1 MISNENWKKVQLY
14 SDFSGFTCAPYW
26 RQFPSDTCTDYPYSI
41 TNGTYYVKS
50 EYDIRFFCTWVRT
63 GKLLINN
70 NTKFYKTTLRF
81 FIFLLNSDF
90 LDAVPT
96 QFTMYL
102 NGNPVQTITNIT
114 ALTKLS
120 TSTTVGYI
128 LPYLSSNIG
137 SVNKNLNF
145 FY

>member
-1 MISNENWKKVQLY
+1 MLK
-14 SDFSGFTCAPYW
+14 SG
-26 RQFPSDTCTDYPYSI
+26 I
-41 TNGTYYVKS
+41 
-50 EYDIRFFCTWVRT
+50 
-63 GKLLINN
+63 
-70 NTKFYKTTLRF
+70 
-81 FIFLLNSDF
+81 F

-145 FY
+145 SPLASDKLKMIIIAFNVLKSLLFFGC

>member
-1 MISNENWKKVQLY
+1 
-14 SDFSGFTCAPYW
+14 
-26 RQFPSDTCTDYPYSI
+26 
-41 TNGTYYVKS
+41 
-50 EYDIRFFCTWVRT
+50 
-63 GKLLINN
+63 
-70 NTKFYKTTLRF
+70 
-81 FIFLLNSDF
+81 
-90 LDAVPT
+90 
-96 QFTMYL
+96 MYL

-145 FY
+145 SPLAPDKLKMIITVFNIFKRPKEEEQIGFFIFILFYLLGVSW

>member
-1 MISNENWKKVQLY
+1 
-14 SDFSGFTCAPYW
+14 
-26 RQFPSDTCTDYPYSI
+26 
-41 TNGTYYVKS
+41 
-50 EYDIRFFCTWVRT
+50 
-63 GKLLINN
+63 
-70 NTKFYKTTLRF
+70 
-81 FIFLLNSDF
+81 
-90 LDAVPT
+90 
-96 QFTMYL
+96 MYL

-145 FY
+145 SPLALDKLKMIITFFNVFKRSVIFKSFIIILL